1 MHEERRTGKFRQVPI
16 CHAAVCSN
24 LSCSHRHYLS
34 SFILLQVS
42 SSSPSQ
48 CGGRS
53 VSLLLLWYVQALL
66 RDSFFAIA
74 RIPSSSKLFCTILY
88 SLSTIFLSYLLLK
101 TIGIISWHVWR
112 MALCNSLL
120 RFGSTDDCNFGTGTV
135 VRTSMYY
142 VLYGIDIEYVCM
154 YVLIG
159 CDVHNMYVDLT
170 LTMWFFIF
178 HILVI

>member
-1 MHEERRTGKFRQVPI
+1 M
-16 CHAAVCSN
+16 
-24 LSCSHRHYLS
+24 LSQTLPFVFH
-34 SFILLQVS
+34 
-42 SSSPSQ
+42 SSPSFLFVAFSMWRTQ
-48 CGGRS
+48 R
-53 VSLLLLWYVQALL
+53 LLIAIMVCPGVA
-66 RDSFFAIA
+66 DSFFAIA

-135 VRTSMYY
+135 VRMYY